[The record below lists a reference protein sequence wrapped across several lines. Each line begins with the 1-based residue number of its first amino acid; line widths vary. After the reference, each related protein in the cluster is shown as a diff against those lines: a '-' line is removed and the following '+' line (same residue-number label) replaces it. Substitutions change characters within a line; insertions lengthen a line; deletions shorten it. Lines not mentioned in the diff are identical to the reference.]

1 MKGAMRLMPWY
12 GTGSRVAILK
22 PETGGGGFMSIEK
35 QMDNWGLDYREKAP
49 LAATKDMFLDKGG
62 NVIEGKRYNHI
73 CIRFL
78 ELLLV
83 YLLSIINLVP

>member
-1 MKGAMRLMPWY
+1 VE
-12 GTGSRVAILK
+12 VALW
-22 PETGGGGFMSIEK
+22 SIEK
-35 QMDNWGLDYREKAP
+35 QWRTGALDYRKAP

-62 NVIEGKRYNHI
+62 NVIEGKVQQRPHLHPE
-73 CIRFL
+73 FL

>member
-1 MKGAMRLMPWY
+1 L
-12 GTGSRVAILK
+12 I
-22 PETGGGGFMSIEK
+22 IEK
-35 QMDNWGLDYREKAP
+35 KAP

-62 NVIEGKRYNHI
+62 NVIEGKDTATAFAS
-73 CIRFL
+73 RFL